1 MLSSR
6 GSAQPRD
13 RTLVSHIAGNF
24 YCLNHKGSPRILEWV
39 TYPFSRDLPDPGIE
53 SGSPALQVDSLPA
66 ELPGYL
72 QGCPQFPGIE
82 MGCRLQQSNHDP
94 LQVARE
100 CCLQGLQ

>member
-1 MLSSR
+1 M
-6 GSAQPRD
+6 
-13 RTLVSHIAGNF
+13 
-24 YCLNHKGSPRILEWV
+24 LEWV

-53 SGSPALQVDSLPA
+53 PESPALQVDSLPA
-66 ELPGYL
+66 ELPEYL
-72 QGCPQFPGIE
+72 QGFPQFPGIE